1 MPIRVVLIEDN
12 DVFRQALELL
22 LELRGDIEIVASEEH
37 GERAVEL
44 CKVHEPRDLDAV
56 EAGQPVVEQ
65 DHVRLVHLA
74 ELHGPCTVLLLDY
87 RLPGLDGV
95 QIARLVRDECPEV
108 AVVVLTAAAREREV
122 EALLEQGAVACVGKD
137 EPLDVI
143 VEAIRRAASVETG

>member
-44 CKVHEPRDLDAV
+44 CKVHEPDV
-56 EAGQPVVEQ
+56 I
-65 DHVRLVHLA
+65 
-74 ELHGPCTVLLLDY
+74 LLDY

>member
-44 CKVHEPRDLDAV
+44 CKVHEPNV
-56 EAGQPVVEQ
+56 I
-65 DHVRLVHLA
+65 
-74 ELHGPCTVLLLDY
+74 LLDY

-95 QIARLVRDECPEV
+95 QIAGLVRDECPEV
-108 AVVVLTAAAREREV
+108 AVVVLTAAAQEREI

-143 VEAIRRAASVETG
+143 VEVIRRAASVETG

>member
-44 CKVHEPRDLDAV
+44 CKVHEPDV
-56 EAGQPVVEQ
+56 I
-65 DHVRLVHLA
+65 
-74 ELHGPCTVLLLDY
+74 LLDY

-95 QIARLVRDECPEV
+95 QIAGLVRDECPEV
-108 AVVVLTAAAREREV
+108 AVVVLTAAAQEREI

-143 VEAIRRAASVETG
+143 IEAIRRAAAVETG

>member
-1 MPIRVVLIEDN
+1 MIEDN

-44 CKVHEPRDLDAV
+44 CKELEPDV
-56 EAGQPVVEQ
+56 I
-65 DHVRLVHLA
+65 
-74 ELHGPCTVLLLDY
+74 LLDY

-95 QIARLVRDECPEV
+95 QIAGLVRDECPEV
-108 AVVVLTAAAREREV
+108 AVVVLTAAAQEREI

>member
-1 MPIRVVLIEDN
+1 VPIRVVLIEDN

-44 CKVHEPRDLDAV
+44 CKVHEPDV
-56 EAGQPVVEQ
+56 I
-65 DHVRLVHLA
+65 
-74 ELHGPCTVLLLDY
+74 LLDY

>member
-1 MPIRVVLIEDN
+1 MPIRVALIEDN

-44 CKVHEPRDLDAV
+44 CKVHEPDV
-56 EAGQPVVEQ
+56 I
-65 DHVRLVHLA
+65 
-74 ELHGPCTVLLLDY
+74 LLDY

-108 AVVVLTAAAREREV
+108 AVVVLTAAAQEREI

-143 VEAIRRAASVETG
+143 IEAVRRAASVETG

>member
-1 MPIRVVLIEDN
+1 VPVRVVLIEDN

-22 LELRGDIEIVASEEH
+22 LVLRGDIEIVASEDN

-44 CKVHEPRDLDAV
+44 CKVHEPDV
-56 EAGQPVVEQ
+56 I
-65 DHVRLVHLA
+65 
-74 ELHGPCTVLLLDY
+74 LLDY

-95 QIARLVRDECPEV
+95 QIARLVREECPEV
-108 AVVVLTAAAREREV
+108 AVVVLTAAAQEREI

-143 VEAIRRAASVETG
+143 IEAIRRAAAVETG

>member
-1 MPIRVVLIEDN
+1 MPIRVILIEDN

-37 GERAVEL
+37 GARAVEL
-44 CKVHEPRDLDAV
+44 CKVHEPDV
-56 EAGQPVVEQ
+56 I
-65 DHVRLVHLA
+65 
-74 ELHGPCTVLLLDY
+74 LLDY

-108 AVVVLTAAAREREV
+108 AVVVLTAAAQEREI
-122 EALLEQGAVACVGKD
+122 EALLEHGEVACVGQD